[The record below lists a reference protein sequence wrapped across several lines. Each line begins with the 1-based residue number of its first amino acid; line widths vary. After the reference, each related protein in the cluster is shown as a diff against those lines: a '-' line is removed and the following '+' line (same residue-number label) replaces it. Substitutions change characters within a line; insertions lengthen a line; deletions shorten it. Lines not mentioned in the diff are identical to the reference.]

1 MSVVLYRPSLDARSG
16 AGQLLA
22 LQWRG
27 LTAAGVDT
35 ELACERGALKFWL
48 RTGVRARRRSVA
60 ALQRLQGQ
68 GTVIV
73 DHGLSLRSAELVF
86 VHNLAT
92 AAARHL
98 PGSAAAA
105 AQAAQRE
112 RDFFGSLQ
120 TSAAVVANSKLV
132 AAALHEQLG
141 IAAERVTVLHP
152 GFDSRRYSLQRAAE
166 LRATARRAL
175 GVDAAAPLV
184 GLVTSGDFAK
194 RGLNLFL
201 ESAARIAAVR
211 PDARFL
217 VVGSKRLP
225 DAARAHALVRAG
237 VVHYRPKSRRP
248 EPWFAALD
256 LFLYP
261 ARFEE
266 FGMVVAEAQAMGVP
280 VLTSRRVGAS
290 ECLPRE
296 YAAWVAEEPEPA
308 EMAQRALALLA
319 DVGLRARLASAAAA
333 SVTAFDERSY
343 VAGTTRLVAAAQ
355 NRRLK

>member
-22 LQWRG
+22 LQWCG
-27 LTAAGVDT
+27 LTAAGVAT

-48 RTGVRARRRSVA
+48 RSGVRARRRSVA
-60 ALQRLQGQ
+60 ALERLQTQ
-68 GTVIV
+68 GAVLV

-92 AAARHL
+92 EATRHM
-98 PGSAAAA
+98 PSSTEAV
-105 AQAAQRE
+105 AQAAQHERE
-112 RDFFGSLQ
+112 FFGSLRE
-120 TSAAVVANSKLV
+120 SAVVVANSKRV
-132 AAALHEQLG
+132 AAALHEQFG
-141 IAAERVTVLHP
+141 IARERLIVLYP
-152 GFDSRRYSLQRAAE
+152 GFDSRRFSVQRAAE
-166 LRATARRAL
+166 LRAAARSSL
-175 GVDAAAPLV
+175 GIGEGVPLV

-194 RGLNLFL
+194 RGLDLFL
-201 ESAARIAAVR
+201 DCAARIAGTR
-211 PDARFL
+211 SDARFL

-225 DAARAHALVRAG
+225 DEARAHALVRAG

-266 FGMVVAEAQAMGVP
+266 FGMVVSEAQAMGVP

-290 ECLPRE
+290 ECLPDD
-296 YAAWVAEEPEPA
+296 YAPWLVDEPEPA
-308 EMAQRALALLA
+308 EMAERALALLA
-319 DVGLRARLASAAAA
+319 DEAVGARLARAAAA
-333 SVTAFDERSY
+333 TVTAFDERGY
-343 VAGTTRLVAAAQ
+343 VAATTRLVAAQ
-355 NRRLK
+355 NRLLR